1 MDPKTG
7 RRFVNETGN
16 RKVRS
21 DAIIA
26 TGHPAV
32 ILVSEENAGHVPPS
46 TIKAGME
53 NGSIRHFANL
63 DELAKFYGI
72 NAESLKASVT
82 RWNEAVAAK
91 KDPDFN
97 AKIFRDTKENKGVFY
112 ACRLWPRVHYC
123 MGGLA
128 INPKAEVINTDLNVI
143 PGLYAA
149 GEVAGGVHG
158 MVRLGTVSI
167 ADCVVF
173 GRVAGRNAAQ
183 RKI

>member
-53 NGSIRHFANL
+53 NGSIRRFANL

-128 INPKAEVINTDLNVI
+128 INPKAEV
-143 PGLYAA
+143 
-149 GEVAGGVHG
+149 
-158 MVRLGTVSI
+158 
-167 ADCVVF
+167 
-173 GRVAGRNAAQ
+173 
-183 RKI
+183 